1 MARVEGV
8 GELDW
13 DTNNKRAGLN
23 LILTLDSPIVEEGK
37 INECA
42 TWDPN
47 SSIRSVKTLGV
58 RVDIKTDDEFELGMP
73 LMLPREI
80 RYGLHMLSVLY
91 KPCKQIAYSWR
102 GGPRV
107 EICMMGYSPLVPR
120 TKALLRAWANRLSEL
135 ALGMHGQEAIDRR
148 AMELMRVD
156 KNNPLMSQDRIDDI
170 LSRVHRKME
179 QLGL

>member
-1 MARVEGV
+1 MAKVEGV
-8 GELDW
+8 GELEW
-13 DTNNKRAGLN
+13 GVNNKGEGLN

-37 INECA
+37 VNEGA
-42 TWDPN
+42 TWNSN
-47 SSIRSVKTLGV
+47 SSILSVKTLGV
-58 RVDIKTDDEFELGMP
+58 QVDIKTDDEFESGMP

-80 RYGLHMLSVLY
+80 RYGFHMLLVLY
-91 KPCKQIAYSWR
+91 KPCKQITYSWR

-107 EICMMGYSPLVPR
+107 EICIKGYSPLVPR

-135 ALGMHGQEAIDRR
+135 TRDMHEQEAIDKW
-148 AMELMRVD
+148 AMSLMRVD
-156 KNNPLMSQDRIDDI
+156 DTPLSQEHIDDI